1 MQLEE
6 MQTLWNDLSVEME
19 KQKRLTDSLII
30 KMTRA
35 DYRNKLNKILIP
47 EAMGAAVGFAG
58 LLFIV
63 ADFQKLNTWYLQVC
77 GIVSALIIFIMPVSS
92 IRAIRKMRSANIS
105 ANTFKQALL
114 EYSKGKMQF
123 VFAKKLG
130 IYLGAIL
137 MLVILPVMGALIGG
151 KDFFKQTNLW
161 FYYVVEFPFFFL
173 FARWVFKC
181 YVKIT
186 VDAENILKELEG

>member
-6 MQTLWNDLSVEME
+6 MQTLWTDLSAEME
-19 KQKRLTDSLII
+19 KQKRLTDSIII
-30 KMTRA
+30 KMTQTN
-35 DYRNKLNKILIP
+35 YRNKLNKILIP
-47 EAMGAAVGFAG
+47 ETIGGAVGFAG
-58 LLFIV
+58 LLFIL

-77 GIVSALIIFIMPVSS
+77 GIISVLIIFIMPFSS
-92 IRAIRKMRSANIS
+92 IRAVRKMRSANIS

-123 VFAKKLG
+123 VFAKKMG

-161 FYYVVEFPFFFL
+161 FYYVVEFPFFL
-173 FARWVFKC
+173 YFARWVFKH